1 MRKYGC
7 QCFKLFGEN
16 RCLTELRGLREV
28 GFELEELA
36 EKKLFLD
43 FFLYNI
49 IIRVFQKIEVKGN

>member
-1 MRKYGC
+1 VLDRTK
-7 QCFKLFGEN
+7 
-16 RCLTELRGLREV
+16 RLREV

-36 EKKLFLD
+36 EKLFLD